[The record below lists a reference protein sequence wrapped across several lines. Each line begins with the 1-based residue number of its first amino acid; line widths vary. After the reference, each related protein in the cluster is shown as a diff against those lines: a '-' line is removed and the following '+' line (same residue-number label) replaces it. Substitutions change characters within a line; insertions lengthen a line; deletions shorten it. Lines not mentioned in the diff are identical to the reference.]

1 MFGIRYL
8 KAPPTVHVF
17 HYVQGKIRRS
27 GVGLSFVYFAP
38 SAIIVKVPLTSV
50 AVPFAFAEMTADF
63 QDVTVQGEL
72 TYRVKDPQR
81 VAAILDFSVDA
92 FGRYRSDDPT
102 KLSERLIHPAQTL
115 TRAFTQQRKLR
126 DVLLSSAAL
135 VEHVF
140 AGLQG
145 SPQVEML
152 GVEVLEFS
160 VLSIKP
166 APDMNK
172 AIQADARESL
182 LRTADEAIYA
192 RRNASVE
199 LERQIKE
206 NELNTEVAVAQK
218 RRHVRETEMAGA
230 IAVEEQR
237 ATLVDHRAANEKKE
251 ADARG
256 YALKSTV
263 DALKDADWRTL
274 LAASGGMDAR
284 SNIALAFREL
294 AENAG
299 KIGTLNITPDLLTTL
314 LDDRNEQG
322 PETSPNEAGAAQH
335 HRRQA
340 RDKA

>member
-1 MFGIRYL
+1 MLGFRYL

-17 HYVQGKIRRS
+17 QYVQGKVRRS
-27 GVGLSFVYFAP
+27 GVGLSFFYFAP

-50 AVPFAFAEMTADF
+50 AVPFAFAETTGDF

-72 TYRVKDPQR
+72 TYRIKDPQR
-81 VAAILDFSVDA
+81 VAAVLDFSVDA
-92 FGRYRSDDPT
+92 AGRYRTDDPT

-126 DVLLSSAAL
+126 DLLLSSAAL

-145 SPQVEML
+145 SPQVDML
-152 GVEVLEFS
+152 GVEMLEFS

-166 APDMNK
+166 APEMNK
-172 AIQADARESL
+172 AIQADAREAL

-218 RRHVRETEMAGA
+218 RRQVRETEMSGE

-251 ADARG
+251 ADVRG
-256 YALKSTV
+256 YALKATV
-263 DALKDADWRTL
+263 EALKDADWRTL
-274 LAASGGMDAR
+274 LAASGRMDPR

-294 AENAG
+294 AEHAE
-299 KIGTLNITPDLLTTL
+299 KIGTLNITPDLLSTL
-314 LDDRNEQG
+314 LQSQPG
-322 PETSPNEAGAAQH
+322 QAAETPPNEAGPTQH
-335 HRRQA
+335 RRRQA
-340 RDKA
+340 